1 MSSVEIDKLDRLVAF
16 LRKKRGEHAS
26 IAEVTALAEVMADS
40 LHDFYRLLHTS
51 VHTELKDIVDYIARM
66 RAEIAA
72 LRPNDLYRV
81 YIPAAGNELAAVVQV
96 TEAATHSIME
106 RVEAIM
112 STEISDLATY
122 RAFVN
127 ARLIA
132 IIEACSFQ
140 DITGQRI
147 AKVAKMLG
155 QIEERIARFAMA
167 THISDTEGL
176 KSEHEGATV
185 GRKHRL
191 MLNGPAAKGE
201 GNGQHDVDFLF
212 DARKPTVTQTEIDK
226 LFARTG
232 DLPREPPD
240 QSRGPSAGLRE

>member
-26 IAEVTALAEVMADS
+26 IVEVTALAEVMADA
-40 LHDFYRLLHTS
+40 LHDFYRMLHTS
-51 VHTELKDIVDYIARM
+51 VHTELKDIGDYIART

-72 LRPNDLYRV
+72 LRPNELHRV
-81 YIPAAGNELAAVVQV
+81 HIPAAGNELSAVVQV

-106 RVEAIM
+106 RAEAIM
-112 STEISDLATY
+112 SADISDLATY

-132 IIEACSFQ
+132 VIEACSFQ

-147 AKVAKMLG
+147 AKVAEMLG
-155 QIEERIARFAMA
+155 QIEQRIAIFAMA
-167 THISDTEGL
+167 TRAVDAEGL
-176 KSEHEGATV
+176 KSEHEAATV

-201 GNGQHDVDFLF
+201 ENGQHDVDFLF
-212 DARKPTVTQTEIDK
+212 DAKKPTVNQAEIDK
-226 LFARTG
+226 LFA
-232 DLPREPPD
+232 
-240 QSRGPSAGLRE
+240 

>member
-16 LRKKRGEHAS
+16 LRQKRGEHAS

-40 LHDFYRLLHTS
+40 MHDFYRMLHTS
-51 VHTELKDIVDYIARM
+51 VHLEMKDIADYIART

-72 LRPNDLYRV
+72 LRPNELHRMH
-81 YIPAAGNELAAVVQV
+81 IPAASNELAVVVQM

-106 RVEAIM
+106 RAEAIM
-112 STEISDLATY
+112 SVEISDLAAY
-122 RAFVN
+122 KAFVN
-127 ARLIA
+127 ARLVA
-132 IIEACSFQ
+132 VIEACSFQ

-147 AKVAKMLG
+147 AKVAEMLG

-167 THISDTEGL
+167 TRAVDAEGL
-176 KSEHEGATV
+176 NSNQEAAAA

-201 GNGQHDVDFLF
+201 GNGQVDVDLLLE
-212 DARKPTVTQTEIDK
+212 AKKPRVTQAEIDK
-226 LFARTG
+226 LFA
-232 DLPREPPD
+232 
-240 QSRGPSAGLRE
+240 

>member
-51 VHTELKDIVDYIARM
+51 VHTELKDIADYIART

-72 LRPNDLYRV
+72 LRPNELHRLH
-81 YIPAAGNELAAVVQV
+81 IPAARNELAAVVQL

-106 RVEAIM
+106 RAEAVM
-112 STEISDLATY
+112 SAEISDLAAY
-122 RAFVN
+122 KAFVN
-127 ARLIA
+127 ARLVA
-132 IIEACSFQ
+132 VVEACSFQ
-140 DITGQRI
+140 DISGQRI
-147 AKVAKMLG
+147 AKVAEMLG

-167 THISDTEGL
+167 TRVSDAEGL
-176 KSEHEGATV
+176 NSEHEAAAT
-185 GRKHRL
+185 GRSHRL

-201 GNGQHDVDFLF
+201 GNGQVDIDFPL

-226 LFARTG
+226 LF
-232 DLPREPPD
+232 
-240 QSRGPSAGLRE
+240 S